1 MKLKRQTRKLLT
13 LQSKPSMIHANILC
27 SGPPPPKRK
36 RGRPRKD
43 EVAPQVTEDDLTQGR
58 ATRRGVPQQPQEQ
71 EQEQAQAQP
80 QGSRTSL
87 AEEILGD
94 LYHEKTAQDIVTVDL
109 DLSRAKLERLKEI
122 LERNPKARK
131 DIDELAREANRP
143 QPAAK
148 KRTAGFAFGADGS
161 EDDDEVANQ
170 QRIKR
175 IKREESPDTL
185 ASLDH
190 VSKVYSS
197 PSRTQL
203 DDTVA
208 VTSQSQGGPRKARR
222 QIVQPDDIA
231 VS

>member
-1 MKLKRQTRKLLT
+1 MKLKRPARKLLA
-13 LQSKPSMIHANILC
+13 LQGKLSMINANSLC

-58 ATRRGVPQQPQEQ
+58 ATRRGAPQQPQEQ
-71 EQEQAQAQP
+71 EQAQAEP
-80 QGSRTSL
+80 QRSRTSL

-109 DLSRAKLERLKEI
+109 ELSRPKLERLKEI

-161 EDDDEVANQ
+161 EDDDEAANR

-175 IKREESPDTL
+175 IKREESPESSTDV
-185 ASLDH
+185 LDRIP
-190 VSKVYSS
+190 KVYSS
-197 PSRTQL
+197 PGRSQL

-208 VTSQSQGGPRKARR
+208 VTSQSQAAPRKVRR

-231 VS
+231 AS